1 MTAGLATLAVT
12 DLIRRAGYA
21 GLFLV
26 VLAENLF
33 PPIPSEIVLPFAG
46 WEIAQGRLAVVP
58 AFVAAT
64 GGSLAGALILYEL
77 ARRGGRPAILSTSKL
92 TRIRERDLDRAD
104 AQFRRHGPWLVL
116 VGRCVPGIRSLIS
129 IPAGMSA
136 MPIVQFIALTTLG
149 SAVWNAL
156 LIGAGIALG
165 SQFDRVDEVLGPVS
179 TAIVALGALASVAVL
194 IVIRRRRPAESR

>member
-1 MTAGLATLAVT
+1 VTAGLATLAVT

-33 PPIPSEIVLPFAG
+33 PPVPSEIVLPFAG
-46 WEIAQGRLAVVP
+46 WEIAQDRLQLVP
-58 AFVAAT
+58 AFIAAT
-64 GGSLAGALILYEL
+64 AGSVAGALILYEL
-77 ARRGGRPAILSTSKL
+77 ARRGGRPAILSTRQL
-92 TRIRERDLDRAD
+92 TRIRERDLDRAE

-136 MPIVQFIALTTLG
+136 MPIALFIALTALG
-149 SAVWNAL
+149 SAAWNAL

-165 SQFDRVDEVLGPVS
+165 SQFDRVEGVLGPVS
-179 TAIVALGALASVAVL
+179 TAVVALSALTTVAVL
-194 IVIRRRRPAESR
+194 IVIRRRRPANSG